1 MEYDWTDYEDGA
13 SKCVRTS
20 NIKRNDEWYVGDV
33 TTTDYDAAGR
43 ETLVESLHVNM
54 STMEL
59 VNYQK
64 NEYGYDEA
72 GNKTFEKMWSS
83 RGEGWIPGSYSSYE
97 YDTDNRVVEQIS
109 RRGVRDAGEDDW
121 ENNNRFTWVYGQ
133 DDIITEKL
141 AYRWVDED
149 WAPNWGNGDFYDFS
163 VSVADLV
170 LWPGANFLYKLEET
184 RSYNGYGDEW
194 DYMASVYYY
203 SDIDTS
209 VEKVAD
215 NGLTLRYTDRMVI
228 VDGDGDYT
236 VRVYD
241 AGGRCVIESAASRI
255 DLSGLQ
261 SGMYVVTAG
270 TSTLKVIL

>member
-1 MEYDWTDYEDGA
+1 MVSCFPIWSDFAAVLY
-13 SKCVRTS
+13 
-20 NIKRNDEWYVGDV
+20 EWYVGDV

-72 GNKTFEKMWSS
+72 GNKTFEKLWSS
-83 RGEGWIPGSYSSYE
+83 RGEDWIPGSYSSYE